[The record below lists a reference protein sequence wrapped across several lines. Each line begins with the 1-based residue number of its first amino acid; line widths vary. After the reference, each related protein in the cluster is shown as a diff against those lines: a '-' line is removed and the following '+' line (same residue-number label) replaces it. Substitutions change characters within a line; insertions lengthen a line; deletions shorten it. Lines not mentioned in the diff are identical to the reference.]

1 MLSSHCVRLYT
12 FFSPSTIYI
21 LLLIF
26 SPDPLYSREYS
37 RILRIFLPRGRSTE
51 AKNRSKVEVCAPKPL
66 RNVQNLKFPSASTQ
80 NLLLRG
86 KRAVPRSSSQDRS
99 RRRDCNVE
107 NIQEYLETRGQP
119 RSRAEESS
127 YILEKKAGRGIYI
140 LENILEYESARD
152 PLYSQ
157 SYSRITCIGARH
169 LVPLFALVVGAQR

>member
-1 MLSSHCVRLYT
+1 MRC
-12 FFSPSTIYI
+12 
-21 LLLIF
+21 
-26 SPDPLYSREYS
+26 
-37 RILRIFLPRGRSTE
+37 
-51 AKNRSKVEVCAPKPL
+51 
-66 RNVQNLKFPSASTQ
+66 
-80 NLLLRG
+80 

-107 NIQEYLETRGQP
+107 NIQEYLETRGQS

-157 SYSRITCIGARH
+157 RYSRIWCQGQDA
-169 LVPLFALVVGAQR
+169 LAFALRGQVPNPPGWACFHSLTRVPFFCLSWCTLISGCGRVGPRLEHLEHLESALMTAQDIKGAKGSARKAPASQTRYH